1 MAFLNPQKILGFLEI
16 EANYTAADFGSGS
29 GGWVVP
35 LAKILTRGKVYAVD
49 ILEEPLSAL
58 KSKLKIEKL
67 SNVETVK
74 ANVEKNSR
82 LLSGS
87 CDLVLMTNLLFE
99 IDDKARVFEEARRVM
114 RPGAQLLIVDW
125 KKDAPLSPAA
135 SVSPDEIREKAEQ
148 AGFALEK
155 ELEAGFYH
163 WGLIFKK

>member
-1 MAFLNPQKILGFLEI
+1 MAFLNPQKILGLLEI
-16 EANYTAADFGSGS
+16 EATYTAADFGSGS

-35 LAKILTRGKVYAVD
+35 LAKMLTRGKVYAVD

-99 IDDKARVFEEARRVM
+99 VDDKTRAFEEAKRVM
-114 RPGAQLLIVDW
+114 KPGAKLLIVDW
-125 KKDAPLSPAA
+125 KKDAPLSPAT
-135 SVSPDEIREKAEQ
+135 SVSPDKIREKAEQ
-148 AGFALEK
+148 AGFILEK
-155 ELEAGFYH
+155 EIEAGFYH